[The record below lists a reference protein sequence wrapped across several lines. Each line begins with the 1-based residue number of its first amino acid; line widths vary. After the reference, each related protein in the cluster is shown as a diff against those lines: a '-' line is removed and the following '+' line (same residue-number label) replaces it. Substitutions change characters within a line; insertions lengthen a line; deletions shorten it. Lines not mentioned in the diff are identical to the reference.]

1 MNNWTKPAW
10 YLTPQEFANIV
21 VDSLEENGYFK
32 RDEKAHP
39 EDIESAFSTT
49 ASAVATSIGYIGR
62 KIREQEISEEDKEKK
77 AYMKTGNLAKN
88 IVVTSSDNLHPSS
101 ISFADNNAGDSYF
114 ENKYS
119 KYRVIDK

>member
-1 MNNWTKPAW
+1 MKPAW

-21 VDSLEENGYFK
+21 IDSLEENGYFK
-32 RDEKAHP
+32 RNEKAHP
-39 EDIESAFSTT
+39 EDIECAFSTT

-62 KIREQEISEEDKEKK
+62 KIHEQQISEDNKEKK

-88 IVVTSSDNLHPSS
+88 IVVTSSDNIDLHPSS
-101 ISFADNNAGDSYF
+101 ISFADKDAADSYF